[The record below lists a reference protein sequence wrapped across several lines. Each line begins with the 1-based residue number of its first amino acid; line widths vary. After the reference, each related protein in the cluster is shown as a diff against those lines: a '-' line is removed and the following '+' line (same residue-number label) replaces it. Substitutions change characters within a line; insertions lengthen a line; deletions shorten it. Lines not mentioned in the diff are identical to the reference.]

1 MAQRYSKSRYRLF
14 SMLILLA
21 FSVSPCAPVLAKNH
35 HGDKEHQ
42 TQLRVRSSNEAAQIA
57 QRQFGGK
64 VLKVQKRNNGYVVK
78 LISEDGRIMYVN
90 INAVT
95 GAIE

>member
-1 MAQRYSKSRYRLF
+1 MAQRFRKSRYYLL
-14 SMLILLA
+14 SMLILLV
-21 FSVSPCAPVLAKNH
+21 FGMSPAAPTLAKNQ
-35 HGDKEHQ
+35 HGDKEQ
-42 TQLRVRSSNEAAQIA
+42 QAQLRVRSGNEAAQIA

-64 VLKVQKRNNGYVVK
+64 VLKVQKRNNSYVVK
-78 LISEDGRIMYVN
+78 LVTNDGRIMYVN

>member
-1 MAQRYSKSRYRLF
+1 MAQRFCKSRYRLF
-14 SMLILLA
+14 SMLLLL
-21 FSVSPCAPVLAKNH
+21 VSCLVPCTPVLAKNH
-35 HGDKEHQ
+35 HGDKEQQ
-42 TQLRVRSSNEAAQIA
+42 TQLRVRSGNEAAQIA

-78 LISEDGRIMYVN
+78 LVTKDGQIMYVS